1 MMKKTALI
9 FALAMSLPLAAC
21 SKDDQTSATSANDSQ
36 SSTTQST
43 DTTPVA
49 TTPKSTDAPSSTTKP
64 AGTTAADSQPANVSA
79 ETPAAYTK
87 IIADYAAALHQKSG
101 GSTLVEKNLN
111 HMLADCYGDAPL
123 QNIGYA
129 VADLDKNGTL
139 ELAIG
144 TTSAVKDVFYSK
156 LIFDLYT
163 LDQSGKCV
171 KLIDSSERNRFY
183 YAGEN
188 RFANLGSSGAE
199 YSFETTLKL
208 QGAETL
214 DMTQTTKPANYVQMP
229 MQAFQ

>member
-1 MMKKTALI
+1 MKKTALI
-9 FALAMSLPLAAC
+9 LTLAMSLSLAAC
-21 SKDDQTSATSANDSQ
+21 SKDDQASTTSATDSQ

-43 DTTPVA
+43 GTAPVA
-49 TTPKSTDAPSSTTKP
+49 TTPQSTDAQSSATKP
-64 AGTTAADSQPANVSA
+64 AATTAADSKPANASA

-87 IIADYAAALHQKSG
+87 IIADYKTAIQQKWGGGALVDKD
-101 GSTLVEKNLN
+101 LN

-129 VADLDKNGTL
+129 VADLDKNGTP

-144 TTSAVKDVFYSK
+144 TTSAVKDEFYGK

-163 LDQSGKCV
+163 LNENGKCI
-171 KLIDSSERNRFY
+171 KLIESSERNRFY
-183 YAGEN
+183 YAGDN
-188 RFANLGSSGAE
+188 LFANLGSSGAE

-214 DMTQTTKPANYVQMP
+214 DMTQTTKPENYVQMP